1 MIIRI
6 IILFSIAFFII
17 ETTFNFI
24 QIPNFFGGEFSPI
37 ELIQLVIISLSII
50 ISIKH
55 RKLFLKNSTKV
66 AYFLRLGT
74 LLFLF
79 YEEISFLT
87 EGLIEF
93 FNITNSQK
101 EVNLHNLNFLYKTI
115 YFNNIP
121 IFNISFHLSYSLI
134 FYSLALIFIAYGS
147 YIPIF
152 KKYSF
157 YFLEKRYAIYFLP
170 YIFFQ
175 IINTIYMGNS
185 IPLKE
190 APIIQHEFL
199 ELLIYMI
206 FLIDSYSKYL
216 KFKSKKLH

>member
-1 MIIRI
+1 MIIRTT
-6 IILFSIAFFII
+6 ILFSIAFFIV

-24 QIPNFFGGEFSPI
+24 KIPNFYGGELSPI

-55 RKLFLKNSTKV
+55 RKLFFKNSSKF

-79 YEEISFLT
+79 YEEVSFLT

-93 FNITNSQK
+93 FNGSNSQK
-101 EVNLHNLNFLYKTI
+101 EVNLHNLNFLYQRI
-115 YFNNIP
+115 EFNNIP
-121 IFNISFHLSYSLI
+121 IFNISFHLSYSMII
-134 FYSLALIFIAYGS
+134 FSLALIFIAYGS

-157 YFLEKRYAIYFLP
+157 YFLEKKYAIYFLS
-170 YIFFQ
+170 YIFFEV
-175 IINTIYMGNS
+175 INTIYMNNS
-185 IPLKE
+185 IPHKQ

-206 FLIDSYSKYL
+206 FLICKRINA
-216 KFKSKKLH
+216 